1 MKKIFCILLCSAMI
15 LTSAPLPAEADN
27 GYINVYNWGQY
38 ISDGTDDY
46 IDINAAFTKATGI
59 KVNYMTFDSNE
70 SLYTKLKTGGSTY
83 DVLFQVWLMQKAKAT
98 LTGCRFFHSKMFCD
112 IKTFSC

>member
-46 IDINAAFTKATGI
+46 IDINAAFTKASGI
-59 KVNYMTFDSNE
+59 KVN
-70 SLYTKLKTGGSTY
+70 
-83 DVLFQVWLMQKAKAT
+83 
-98 LTGCRFFHSKMFCD
+98 
-112 IKTFSC
+112 